1 MPGSPVWPFS
11 IRSFAASPLFFD
23 TGFPSGRSESPKTDG
38 VFPSSQPSFGARLL
52 EIFGER
58 GSRFPD
64 CLKPFF
70 LLHRAAGSSGFLS
83 HPGSPPCAFSELIIS
98 RRKYI
103 QTKIH
108 SVQILYPDHGVYADG
123 GSSALLGSRD
133 QIDSDMIFGICPY
146 RPQPTSNASNLPN
159 TAFCKNAPRCFQT
172 AQEICAD
179 WMII

>member
-1 MPGSPVWPFS
+1 MPGSPLWPFF

-38 VFPSSQPSFGARLL
+38 VCPSSRPSFGARLL

-64 CLKPFF
+64 CLKLFF

-83 HPGSPPCAFSELIIS
+83 HPGSPPCAFSEIIIS

-103 QTKIH
+103 QTKSH

-123 GSSALLGSRD
+123 GSSALLSSRD
-133 QIDSDMIFGICPY
+133 QIDSDTIFGIPAAHRQC
-146 RPQPTSNASNLPN
+146 L
-159 TAFCKNAPRCFQT
+159 
-172 AQEICAD
+172 
-179 WMII
+179 

>member
-1 MPGSPVWPFS
+1 MPGSPVWPFF

-23 TGFPSGRSESPKTDG
+23 IGFPSGRSLSPKTDG
-38 VFPSSQPSFGARLL
+38 VFPSSRPSFGARLL

-64 CLKPFF
+64 CLKLFF

-98 RRKYI
+98 RRKPI
-103 QTKIH
+103 RFTLSIR
-108 SVQILYPDHGVYADG
+108 ITEPMRTAEAFLF
-123 GSSALLGSRD
+123 SAPGIKSTATRSLGS
-133 QIDSDMIFGICPY
+133 
-146 RPQPTSNASNLPN
+146 PQPTANAPNLPN

-179 WMII
+179 WRII